1 MDPKPYVIDV
11 VDMGGE
17 GGAHFKEMLQKYGGG
32 ASVESKMIE
41 LYAMSNA
48 VARMVDLVMA
58 ATEGQ
63 YGSIKILALWG
74 HGLVDAAHR
83 GLGVHATAGGW
94 TGQYHRSALSHTTL
108 LQLGPAL
115 GKLRGYFAHDGRFEI
130 RGCGV
135 ALGDGLETMKLLAYQ
150 WDVEVQGGEG
160 NGQGLEWGPP
170 VWSVARG
177 GRTATKITGRAY
189 DRRL

>member
-11 VDMGGE
+11 VDMSGE
-17 GGAHFKEMLQKYGGG
+17 GGAHFKEMLKNYGGG

-41 LYAMSNA
+41 IYAMSNA
-48 VARMVDLVMA
+48 VARMIDLVMA
-58 ATEGQ
+58 AAEGQ
-63 YGSIKILALWG
+63 YGSIKILGLWG
-74 HGLVDAAHR
+74 HGLVDARHV
-83 GLGVHATAGGW
+83 GVGVHAVTGGW
-94 TGQYHRSALSHTTL
+94 SGADHGSTLSYRTL
-108 LQLGPAL
+108 TALGPAL
-115 GKLRGYFAHDGRFEI
+115 GRLRGYFAPDGRFEI

-135 ALGDGLETMKLLAYQ
+135 ARGDGFETMKLLAYQ

-160 NGQGLEWGPP
+160 NGQGLDWGPP

-177 GRTATKITGRAY
+177 GRTATKIAGKPY

>member
-11 VDMGGE
+11 VDMSGE
-17 GGAHFKEMLQKYGGG
+17 GGAYFKEMLKNYGGG
-32 ASVESKMIE
+32 ASVVSKMIE
-41 LYAMSNA
+41 MYAMSNA
-48 VARMVDLVMA
+48 VARMIDLVMA

-63 YGSIKILALWG
+63 YGSIKILGLWG
-74 HGLVDAAHR
+74 HGLTRDHV
-83 GLGVHATAGGW
+83 GIGVHAV
-94 TGQYHRSALSHTTL
+94 TGEGLGQWHGSSLDHPTL
-108 LQLGPAL
+108 LRLGPAL
-115 GKLRGYFAHDGRFEI
+115 GRLRGYFAPDGRFEI

-135 ALGDGLETMKLLAYQ
+135 ARGDGLETMKLLAYQ

-160 NGQGLEWGPP
+160 NGQGLDWGPP

-177 GRTATKITGRAY
+177 GRTATKIAGKPY